1 MVRCLVSSMVAVGAG
16 TLDEAEIDRR
26 LESGDRHQLPQ
37 PAPAA
42 GLALIGVGY
51 DTAGVADSTRS
62 LDRLASCLTHPSPA
76 LISTS

>member
-16 TLDEAEIDRR
+16 TLDEEEIDRR

-37 PAPAA
+37 PAPAG

-51 DTAGVADSTRS
+51 DT
-62 LDRLASCLTHPSPA
+62 LA
-76 LISTS
+76 